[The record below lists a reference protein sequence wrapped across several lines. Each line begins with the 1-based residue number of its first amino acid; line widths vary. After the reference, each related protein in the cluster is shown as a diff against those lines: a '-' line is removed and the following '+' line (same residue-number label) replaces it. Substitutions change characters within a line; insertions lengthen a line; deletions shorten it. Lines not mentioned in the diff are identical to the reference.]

1 MGINKKTSLDG
12 RHKILAEMLDKAGKD
27 GFMGITESDKT
38 FFFRLEKRMDLND
51 LKYGKRLG
59 NPVKKLSSMVKFW

>member
-38 FFFRLEKRMDLND
+38 FFLGWKRE
-51 LKYGKRLG
+51 
-59 NPVKKLSSMVKFW
+59 WI